1 MEKENECSHL
11 EKREGS
17 GGSKSQ
23 APIEK
28 EGVATARME
37 RTAEDLRMA
46 RKKGQNWISIR

>member
-1 MEKENECSHL
+1 MEKEKECSHL

-23 APIEK
+23 APREREGLATERIE
-28 EGVATARME
+28 RI
-37 RTAEDLRMA
+37 AEDLRMA